1 MYIYI
6 LFIKSS
12 PHSVFRATTDTDMAL
27 EPSFSFPQSHLETTS
42 RTSPFNVNQ
51 DDVGKLESCETF
63 QIIRNLLIRQ
73 QNSTCVLH
81 CLVLYCT
88 IHSVA
93 PWNLTLWHTASV
105 RTITLPRKKTRK
117 LGYFNETLFTHL
129 YYQSSKFT
137 AMLHSWQPVYWVTA
151 ISSTSS

>member
-6 LFIKSS
+6 YYLSRLL
-12 PHSVFRATTDTDMAL
+12 PYSVLRATDTDMAL

-63 QIIRNLLIRQ
+63 QIIRSLLIRQ

-81 CLVLYCT
+81 YLVLYNT

-93 PWNLTLWHTASV
+93 PLESDTMAQLLSAPLPFHGRRQGSLATSTRHYSHTYITSHRNLQLC
-105 RTITLPRKKTRK
+105 ITVGNPCIR
-117 LGYFNETLFTHL
+117 
-129 YYQSSKFT
+129 
-137 AMLHSWQPVYWVTA
+137 
-151 ISSTSS
+151 